1 MASTKKRTLV
11 EVVRARSG
19 QPDRVRTQ
27 AKLAA
32 EGFEFGKVEGS
43 EVRAEVFSRTAN
55 TGMSGF
61 PPQGKKGVMR
71 GVAGRGK
78 TG

>member
-1 MASTKKRTLV
+1 MASTKKRTLR
-11 EVVRARSG
+11 EVVRARAS
-19 QPDRVRTQ
+19 QPDRVRTMTR
-27 AKLAA
+27 LAA
-32 EGFEFGKVEGS
+32 EGVPFGKVEGS
-43 EVRAEVFSRTAN
+43 EVRAEVFSRTVN

-61 PPQGKKGVMR
+61 PPEGKKGVMR

>member
-1 MASTKKRTLV
+1 VASTKKRTLIG
-11 EVVRARSG
+11 VVRARSG
-19 QPDRVRTQ
+19 QQDRVRTMTR
-27 AKLAA
+27 LAA
-32 EGFEFGKVEGS
+32 ENVPFGQVEGS
-43 EVRAEVFSRTAN
+43 EVRAEVFSRTDN

>member
-1 MASTKKRTLV
+1 M
-11 EVVRARSG
+11 EVVRARAG

-27 AKLAA
+27 ARLAA
-32 EGFEFGKVEGS
+32 EDLSFGRVEGS
-43 EVRAEVFSRTAN
+43 EVRAEVFSRTDN

-71 GVAGRGK
+71 GVPRRG
-78 TG
+78 TGS

>member
-19 QPDRVRTQ
+19 QKDRVRTQ
-27 AKLAA
+27 VRLAA
-32 EGFEFGKVEGS
+32 EGVEFGQVEGS
-43 EVRAEVFSRTAN
+43 EVRAEVFSRTDN

-61 PPQGKKGVMR
+61 PPQGKKGVKR
-71 GVAGRGK
+71 GVAGRG
-78 TG
+78 TSG

>member
-1 MASTKKRTLV
+1 MASTKKRTLIG
-11 EVVRARSG
+11 VVRARSG
-19 QPDRVRTQ
+19 QQDRVRTMTR
-27 AKLAA
+27 LAA
-32 EGFEFGKVEGS
+32 ENVPFGAVEGS
-43 EVRAEVFSRTAN
+43 EVRAEVFSRTDN